1 MRAPLELRLKRQPSP
16 KTPSL
21 SSPSLFPIG
30 DSMQKPTTSRRSF
43 VKGVA
48 GFGAA
53 LALPN
58 SRVLGA
64 NGDIRVG
71 VVGVNGR
78 GGAHLDAFSKMSG
91 VRVAAICDID
101 PAVLEPRVIRLSE
114 QQGIKVQGFADMREM
129 LDSGE
134 IDVFATATPNHWH
147 SLAGIWAL
155 QAGKHAYVEKPIS
168 HNVWEGR
175 QLVKVA
181 RKQNLL
187 CQGGTQSRS
196 METIKNAVAYV
207 RSGSIGKI
215 QFVKGCCY
223 KARPSIGKGANGAIP
238 KNLDYDKWCGP
249 AAMEQPL
256 RRKKFHY
263 DWHWFYEYG
272 NGDMGNQGI
281 HQMDVATW
289 FLGVSELSPVVMSI
303 GGRVGYD
310 DDGESANT
318 QIVWHDYPDAPLI
331 FETRGLPR
339 DKAAQTSGWKP
350 MDVPEEFAAKSSGIA
365 VVVQCEG
372 GRVYCSSGG
381 EVAVTDNSGKEIT
394 KIEGKNGGQDHFA
407 NFIAAVRS
415 GKREELN
422 ADCEVTHY
430 SSALCHTGNISHRL
444 GQKMTDGEIK
454 ERIKGD
460 QLLADRYAAMADHLA
475 KNDVDVKGKALT
487 LGPSLK
493 FNPKTEWFEGNG
505 DLDAPANALA
515 TRSYRKGYEV
525 PKDV

>member
-1 MRAPLELRLKRQPSP
+1 MQ
-16 KTPSL
+16 KTP
-21 SSPSLFPIG
+21 
-30 DSMQKPTTSRRSF
+30 TSRRSF
-43 VKGVA
+43 VKGMA

-58 SRVLGA
+58 SKVLGA

-78 GGAHLDAFSKMSG
+78 GGTHLDAFSKMPG

-101 PAVLEPRVIRLSE
+101 ANVLEGRVVKLSE
-114 QQGIKVQGFADMREM
+114 QQGIKVKGFADMREM

-134 IDVFATATPNHWH
+134 IDVFSTATPNHWH

-181 RKQNLL
+181 RKQGLL

-196 METIKNAVAYV
+196 METIRNAVAYV
-207 RSGSIGKI
+207 HAGNLGKI

-223 KARPSIGKGANGAIP
+223 KARPSIGKGGNGAIP
-238 KNLDYDKWCGP
+238 KNVDYDKWCGP
-249 AAMEQPL
+249 AAVETPL

-263 DWHWFYEYG
+263 DWHWFFEYG

-281 HQMDVATW
+281 HQMDVGRW
-289 FLGVSELSPVVMSI
+289 FLGVNELSPLVMSI
-303 GGRVGYD
+303 GARTGYD
-310 DDGESANT
+310 DDGETPNT
-318 QIVWHDYPDAPLI
+318 QIVWHDYPGAPLI

-350 MDVPEEFAAKSSGIA
+350 MDVPEEFAMRSSGIA

-372 GRVYCSSGG
+372 GRVFVDHGAA
-381 EVAVTDNSGKEIT
+381 VMVTDNEGKEIT
-394 KIEGKNGGQDHFA
+394 KIEGKIDQKAHFE
-407 NFIAAVRS
+407 NFVAAIHS
-415 GKREELN
+415 GKVEDLN

-430 SSALCHTGNISHRL
+430 SSALCHTGNVSHRL
-444 GQKMTDGEIK
+444 GQTLADGEIR
-454 ERIKGD
+454 ERIQGTK
-460 QLLADRYAAMADHLA
+460 LLSERYAAMAEHLA
-475 KNDVDVKGKALT
+475 KNEVDVKGKVLT

-515 TRSYRKGYEV
+515 TRVYRKGYEV
-525 PKDV
+525 PKEV